1 MKLFGWCRDKYRFMG
16 IRAVR
21 RKRVGNGVLFLF
33 LCLIPVLYIS
43 SKIIYIQNKF
53 ARNKNFNTKHIDDD
67 IRNAVRGLSVVHAGP
82 SDKSVVILAS
92 EIYDVG
98 GHTECI
104 KNIILSWP
112 NDWKTAI
119 FLTRLTASQHYAAHN
134 FDFLSQRAHVS
145 GIDFKDMFLYK
156 RKLYSAYKQII
167 AMCPRIVLAFTH
179 PDDIFGAMLLC
190 MLQKSGI
197 KILFYNHMSHGAT
210 LGMSFA
216 DLILE
221 GTATT
226 AEITRVQR
234 GFNNTAVVGLPYLP
248 LRCLPKF
255 SDDDI
260 SRMRQKLGAGPDNI
274 LTISGADV
282 YKFFD
287 MDNNTSPYFEMI
299 RTLLERN
306 PNMRHVMLTDKL
318 NITQQNILHH
328 IFAETD
334 VGQRLHIIPRTL
346 DYKIIFKCADVF
358 IDSFPVSSALTQIDL
373 ISLGVANV
381 IKINRENPMWTFH
394 EYMPENYPF
403 AFDNVPDMIN
413 GIEKLMYDEK
423 LRHEIAESNYQF
435 FIDNYE
441 GTKWCKKLLGLMNDK

>member
-21 RKRVGNGVLFLF
+21 RKRVGDGVLFLF
-33 LCLIPVLYIS
+33 LCLIPVLYIP
-43 SKIIYIQNKF
+43 SKIMRIQNKF
-53 ARNKNFNTKHIDDD
+53 AQNKNFDTKHIDDD
-67 IRNAVRGLSVVHAGP
+67 VRNAVRGVSVVRITP
-82 SDKSVVILAS
+82 SDKSVLILAS

-112 NDWKTAI
+112 DDWKTAV

-134 FDFLSQRAHVS
+134 FDFLSQRTNVS
-145 GIDFKDMFLYK
+145 GIDFNGIFLYK
-156 RKLYSAYKQII
+156 RKLDVAYKQII
-167 AMCPRIVLAFTH
+167 AMRPRIVLAFTH

-221 GTATT
+221 GTPTT
-226 AEITRVQR
+226 AEITHAQR
-234 GFNNTAVVGLPYLP
+234 GFNNTSVVGLPYLP
-248 LRCLPKF
+248 LQCLPKF
-255 SDDDI
+255 SDDDVR
-260 SRMRQKLGAGPDNI
+260 RMRQKLGAGANNI
-274 LTISGADV
+274 LTISGASTN
-282 YKFFD
+282 KFFD
-287 MDNNTSPYFEMI
+287 MDNNSSPYFEMI
-299 RTLLERN
+299 RDLLKRN
-306 PNMRHVMLTDKL
+306 PNMRHVMLISKP
-318 NITQQNILHH
+318 NKTQQHILHH
-328 IFAETD
+328 IFAQTD
-334 VGQRLHIIPRTL
+334 VGQRLHIIPRTP

-358 IDSFPVSSALTQIDL
+358 IDSFPISSALTQIDL

-394 EYMPENYPF
+394 EYMPENYSF

-441 GTKWCKKLLGLMNDK
+441 GTKWCKKIIGLADGQ

>member
-21 RKRVGNGVLFLF
+21 RKRVGDGVLFLF
-33 LCLIPVLYIS
+33 LCLIPVLYIP
-43 SKIIYIQNKF
+43 SKIMRIQNKF
-53 ARNKNFNTKHIDDD
+53 AQNKNFDTKHIDDD
-67 IRNAVRGLSVVHAGP
+67 VRNAVCGVSVVHITP
-82 SDKSVVILAS
+82 SDKSVLILAS

-112 NDWKTAI
+112 DDWKTAV
-119 FLTRLTASQHYAAHN
+119 FLTRLAASQHYAAHN
-134 FDFLSQRAHVS
+134 FDFLSQRTNVS
-145 GIDFKDMFLYK
+145 GIDFNGIFLYK
-156 RKLYSAYKQII
+156 RKLDAAYKQII
-167 AMCPRIVLAFTH
+167 AMRPRIVLAFTH

-221 GTATT
+221 GTPTT

-248 LRCLPKF
+248 LQCLPKF

-260 SRMRQKLGAGPDNI
+260 SRMRQKLGAGANNI
-274 LTISGADV
+274 LTISGASTN
-282 YKFFD
+282 KFFD
-287 MDNNTSPYFEMI
+287 MDNNSSPYFEMI
-299 RTLLERN
+299 RDLLERN
-306 PNMRHVMLTDKL
+306 PNMRHVMLISKL
-318 NITQQNILHH
+318 NKTQQHILHH

-334 VGQRLHIIPRTL
+334 VGQRLHIIPRTP

-358 IDSFPVSSALTQIDL
+358 IDSFPISSALTQIDL
-373 ISLGVANV
+373 ISLRTANV

-413 GIEKLMYDEK
+413 GIEKLMHDEK

-441 GTKWCKKLLGLMNDK
+441 GTKWCKKIIGLADGQ